1 MKVTHKPAAEQKKK
15 VLSPQLLSFFVVG
28 IAFGIIMVQAEII
41 SWFRI
46 FEMFHF
52 YSFHM
57 YGVIGTAVVLGIVIH
72 WLIRKG
78 IIRNIRGERIVVPPK
93 APTYKRYLLGGTVFG
108 LGTHGCLPGSD
119 VHWFGCWL
127 STLRPDDRGC
137 CAGYYG
143 LRFLTQEAAPLSC
156 LLFLQLDKTSLPHG
170 RG

>member
-78 IIRNIRGERIVVPPK
+78 IIRNVRGERIVVPPK

-108 LGTHGCLPGSD
+108 LGWALTGACPGPM
-119 VHWFGCWL
+119 FIGL
-127 STLRPDDRGC
+127 G
-137 CAGYYG
+137 AGFLHFALMIGAAVLGTMAYG
-143 LRFLTQEAAPLSC
+143 FLH
-156 LLFLQLDKTSLPHG
+156 KKLPH
-170 RG
+170 

>member
-15 VLSPQLLSFFVVG
+15 VLSLQLLSFFVVG

-78 IIRNIRGERIVVPPK
+78 IIRNVRGERIVVPPK

-108 LGTHGCLPGSD
+108 LGWALTGACPGPM
-119 VHWFGCWL
+119 FIGL
-127 STLRPDDRGC
+127 G
-137 CAGYYG
+137 AGFLHFALMIGAAVLGTMAYG
-143 LRFLTQEAAPLSC
+143 FLH
-156 LLFLQLDKTSLPHG
+156 KKLPH
-170 RG
+170 